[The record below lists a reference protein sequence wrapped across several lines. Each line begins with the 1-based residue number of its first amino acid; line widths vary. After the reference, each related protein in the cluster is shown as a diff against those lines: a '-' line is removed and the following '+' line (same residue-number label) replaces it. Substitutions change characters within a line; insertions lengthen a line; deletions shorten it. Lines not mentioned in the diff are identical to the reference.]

1 MSPSYIEYLMGH
13 NVDPLAYP
21 KFAEL
26 EPRYVEKNHSIAE
39 RYLNVLSNP
48 LESEQVQ
55 QQDERIKTLEKELHD
70 LRQMIQAG
78 ITQLGAKTKEPGS

>member
-1 MSPSYIEYLMGH
+1 
-13 NVDPLAYP
+13 
-21 KFAEL
+21 
-26 EPRYVEKNHSIAE
+26 VEKNHSIAE